1 MLSRDAY
8 YKIFEF
14 LLYQYFSY
22 YNNIHKCF
30 PLCLEASPVQGLTK
44 CFQFGYYF
52 EQSVYFIIN
61 GIIIFCCELE
71 GSQTGSVSLS
81 NVKRDR

>member
-1 MLSRDAY
+1 M
-8 YKIFEF
+8 
-14 LLYQYFSY
+14 
-22 YNNIHKCF
+22 
-30 PLCLEASPVQGLTK
+30 QGLTK